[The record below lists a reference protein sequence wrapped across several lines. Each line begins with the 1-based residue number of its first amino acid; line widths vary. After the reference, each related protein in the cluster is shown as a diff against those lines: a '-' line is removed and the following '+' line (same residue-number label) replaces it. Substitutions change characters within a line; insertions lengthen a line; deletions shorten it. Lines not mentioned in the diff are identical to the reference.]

1 MSGRDQLVSSIGAVL
16 SALPDDAALLPALVN
31 LEQAVLPVRE
41 ELAARS
47 ARRSLPADCTA
58 GHSWQIEHG
67 VKPDTG
73 TLVERR
79 RCVVCGLAEEIDR
92 TPKPYRRGRRT

>member
-1 MSGRDQLVSSIGAVL
+1 MSRDQLISGIGTVL
-16 SALPDDAALLPALVN
+16 CALSDDAALLPALID
-31 LEQAVLPVRE
+31 LEQAAAPIRE
-41 ELAARS
+41 ELTARS

-67 VKPDTG
+67 VKAETR

-92 TPKPYRRGRRT
+92 TPKPYRRGRKS